1 MIPMQTG
8 PTLMSMAHAARRDD
22 LARAAESRLRA
33 QFAKAEESDGPHHR
47 PWWWGLAR
55 ARAT

>member
-1 MIPMQTG
+1 MISAHTG

-22 LARAAESRLRA
+22 LARAAGYGLRA
-33 QFAKAEESDGPHHR
+33 QFKARRAVPGKHHR

-55 ARAT
+55 TSAA

>member
-33 QFAKAEESDGPHHR
+33 QFKDGHESVGHHHR